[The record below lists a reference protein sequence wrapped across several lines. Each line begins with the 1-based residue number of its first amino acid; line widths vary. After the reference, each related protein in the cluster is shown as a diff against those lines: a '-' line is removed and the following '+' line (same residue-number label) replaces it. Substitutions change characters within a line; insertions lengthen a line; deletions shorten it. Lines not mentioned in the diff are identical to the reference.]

1 MSGAHR
7 RARTDARRRT
17 SRALTGAAATALVT
31 VAAVV
36 WTDQTTTRG
45 DDTAVPVLEVNA
57 AQAPRSSPGLGP
69 ETRPPDVRTDPT
81 SQARTA
87 PAALPTPLVARLPE
101 VGSGEFLVAAGLG
114 PVTGAGVLMTYTV
127 EVEREVPVE
136 QDAAARVVDRVLTDP
151 RGWTATGAHALARV
165 ETSSDIRV
173 LLATPETT
181 DALCAPLDT
190 GGRLSCRNGDLVVLN
205 AWRWFNGAP
214 AYADSLRDYR
224 SYLISHE
231 VGHALGNSHVACP
244 GPGRPAPVMMQ
255 QTKGLGDCVANPW
268 PTP

>member
-1 MSGAHR
+1 MSGVHR
-7 RARTDARRRT
+7 RARKDTRRRA
-17 SRALTGAAATALVT
+17 SRALTGTAATALVT
-31 VAAVV
+31 VGAVV
-36 WTDQTTTRG
+36 WTSQTTIRG
-45 DDTAVPVLEVNA
+45 GDTAIPVLEVNA
-57 AQAPRSSPGLGP
+57 AQEPRSSPGPGP
-69 ETRPPDVRTDPT
+69 ETRSPDVRTDPT

-87 PAALPTPLVARLPE
+87 PAAPTPLVALLPE
-101 VGSGEFLVAAGLG
+101 VGSGEFLVAAGLS

-136 QDAAARVVDRVLTDP
+136 RDAAARVVDRVLTDP

-165 ETSSDIRV
+165 ETGSDIRV
-173 LLATPETT
+173 LLATAKTT
-181 DALCAPLDT
+181 DTLCAPLNT

-214 AYADSLRDYR
+214 AYADNLRDYR
-224 SYLISHE
+224 RYLISHE

-255 QTKGLGDCVANPW
+255 QTKSLGGCVANPW
-268 PTP
+268 PTT